1 MHRFKQ
7 IDSLQSRLARDRW
20 TVPVALHQIAI
31 ARTADFQMCRQGIR
45 QTTDFAPA
53 HCVRLAGH
61 RERTGAG
68 LADAAGIQMAVDDGI
83 DFVRA
88 LRSEE
93 HTSELQSLMRI
104 SYAVFC

>member
-68 LADAAGIQMAVDDGI
+68 LADAAGIQMAVDDG
-83 DFVRA
+83 
-88 LRSEE
+88 RSEE
-93 HTSELQSLMRI
+93 SRVGKEWVSTCRSRWSPDHEN
-104 SYAVFC
+104 